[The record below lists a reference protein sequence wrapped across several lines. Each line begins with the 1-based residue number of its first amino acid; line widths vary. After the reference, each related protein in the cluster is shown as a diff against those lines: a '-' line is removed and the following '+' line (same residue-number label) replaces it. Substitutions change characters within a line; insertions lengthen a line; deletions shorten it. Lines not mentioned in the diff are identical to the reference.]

1 MVKHMDDLG
10 GGSIELKAIEEC
22 TEELADFNQGVT
34 TAQNVNENTKDIVDK
49 GNTHFENK
57 DSSDCKI
64 ETSLP
69 PPETSVVPKAK
80 RKFSL
85 RKKSRVEFRVKPNV
99 APDDAKL
106 SADSLNQISNVGRR
120 SSVQAKRTRQSFSG
134 RKLIVFATFYLYK

>member
-10 GGSIELKAIEEC
+10 GESIELKAIEEC

-49 GNTHFENK
+49 GNTDFENK

-69 PPETSVVPKAK
+69 PPETNVLPK

-85 RKKSRVEFRVKPNV
+85 RKKSRVEFRVKPKV
-99 APDDAKL
+99 AQDDPKL
-106 SADSLNQISNVGRR
+106 STDSLNQISNVGRR
-120 SSVQAKRTRQSFSG
+120 SSVQTKRTRQSFSG
-134 RKLIVFATFYLYK
+134 RKLIVFCNILSK